1 VYRPVA
7 PVYTRF
13 LHLSISA
20 SLSVSL
26 NCQGHMES
34 STN

>member
-13 LHLSISA
+13 LHLS
-20 SLSVSL
+20 VSL
-26 NCQGHMES
+26 NSQGHMES